1 VDDLSISLFSDIV
14 SPEGDVMRHFE
25 GCEVSWQIWIVLLT
39 ALVAVAAAPLG
50 AQENDD
56 CFMCHEDPELEGQRA
71 GNEISVYVDPDAY
84 AASVHADFACIDCH
98 MDLDGAELPHE
109 DELEAVD
116 CGMCHDDVAEDM
128 AIGPHGKWASD
139 PSSPSVACAS
149 CHGVHDVRADI
160 DPEARTARSR
170 VNDLCARCH
179 ASDLREVSGSPHG
192 RMLGDAPAASCAD
205 CHHGHNVTAPT
216 EPLAQLEACG
226 DCHQDVAQQHRGSLH
241 GRAAVKGD
249 PAAPNCIFCHDHHDI
264 KPADDPASPTATQ
277 HIPLLCGRCHREGTE
292 VTLQHDIDQDRI
304 LENFSMSVHGEGLF
318 LKGLTVTAVCTSC
331 HTAHNILDHNNPA
344 SSINRANVAQTCMK
358 CHARIEEVH
367 VKVVEGR
374 LWEEEPHKVPSCVE
388 CHQPHEIR
396 RRPVTYQEATSQS
409 CLECHADP
417 ALEVERDGELISLW
431 VDEQAFGLSS
441 HSRTAC
447 AQCHTEVNPNHP
459 ERACA
464 TITTPVDCSICH
476 AEQVQEQVLSRH
488 GELAA
493 EGDPDAPTCATCH
506 GDSHATLGYRL
517 PTSPTYSRNVP
528 ELCGSCHAAG
538 APAAARLD
546 DDRDIVASY
555 LESTHGRGL
564 MGSGLVV
571 SASCVDCH
579 TAHKALPQEDP
590 RSTVHQDNVLDMC
603 GSCHK
608 GIEEEFRASIH
619 HKDNVVTNDELPTCE
634 SCHTSHEISRI
645 DAQGFRFMMMDQCGH
660 CHEDF
665 AETFFDTYHG
675 KVTNLGSEGAAKCYD
690 CHGTHNILPS
700 DNPDSSLSKI
710 HVVETCGQCH
720 PRAHLQFAGYLSHAT
735 HHDKDKYPFLFYSFW
750 FMTILLV
757 GTLSFFLLH
766 TLLWLF
772 RLWRTR
778 EVWMPIREEAHKEDR
793 FYIRFT
799 SKQRIMH
806 FIMILSFFTLA
817 LSGMALKFSFMTW
830 AHYLT
835 QILGGYAT
843 MGTLHRI
850 AGVALLTLFAYH
862 LVDLVKIKRASS
874 DSWIRF
880 IFGPNSLMFN
890 LTDITQFWQSA
901 KWFLGRG
908 PRPHYG
914 RFTYWEKFDYF
925 AVFWGNFIIG
935 STGLVLWFP
944 EFFTRFLPGWSVN
957 VATIVHSDEALL
969 AVGFIFTIHFF
980 NTHFRPDKFPMDPVI
995 FTGRVP
1001 LDELKHDKP
1010 REYEEFFHGRRGED
1024 FGGRVKGPAKPWID
1038 KAAKIIGF
1046 TALGI
1051 GLTLI
1056 FLIVY
1061 TMVFGYR

>member
-1 VDDLSISLFSDIV
+1 LIHNTYHPIGFLTIVALALTLLPPAHVD
-14 SPEGDVMRHFE
+14 
-25 GCEVSWQIWIVLLT
+25 
-39 ALVAVAAAPLG
+39 
-50 AQENDD
+50 AQANED
-56 CFMCHEDPELEGQRA
+56 CLMCHEDSELVGERGGR
-71 GNEISVYVDPDAY
+71 EYSVHVDPAAY
-84 AASVHADFACIDCH
+84 EASVHADFACIDCH
-98 MDLDGAELPHE
+98 MDLDGAELPHA

-116 CGMCHDDVAEDM
+116 CAMCHDDTAAEL
-128 AIGPHGKWASD
+128 AAGPHGGWADD
-139 PSSPSVACAS
+139 PASPAAACAE
-149 CHGVHDVRADI
+149 CHGVHDVRAAS
-160 DPEARTARSR
+160 DPESR
-170 VNDLCARCH
+170 VFGVRANQLCATCH
-179 ASDLREVSGSPHG
+179 DDSLAEVAASPHG
-192 RMLGDAPAASCAD
+192 VMAGERPNALCVD
-205 CHHGHNVTAPT
+205 CHTGHDVHAPV
-216 EPLAQLEACG
+216 EPLAQLDACG
-226 DCHQDVAQQHRGSLH
+226 ECHEDVAAEHRGSLH
-241 GRAAVKGD
+241 SRAAVKGD
-249 PAAPNCIFCHDHHDI
+249 PAAPNCIICHDHHRI
-264 KPADDPASPTATQ
+264 LPHTDPSSPTSTQ
-277 HIPLLCGRCHREGTE
+277 NVPMLCGRCHREGTE

-344 SSINRANVAQTCMK
+344 SSINRANVARTCMQ

-396 RRPVTYQEATSQS
+396 RRPVTLAEATSRS
-409 CLECHADP
+409 CLECHGQP
-417 ALEVERDGELISLW
+417 GITTERDGQTVSLF
-431 VDEQAFGLSS
+431 VDEVTFGLSS
-441 HSRTAC
+441 HGRTAC
-447 AQCHTEVNPNHP
+447 AQCHTDVTPNHP

-464 TITTPVDCSICH
+464 TISSPVDCAICH
-476 AEQVQEQVLSRH
+476 AEQVAEHDLSRH
-488 GELAA
+488 GQLATD
-493 EGDPDAPTCATCH
+493 GDPDVPTCATCH
-506 GDSHATLGYRL
+506 GDSHATLNKRL

-528 ELCGSCHAAG
+528 ALCGSCHEAG
-538 APAAARLD
+538 AVAAERLG

-555 LESTHGRGL
+555 LDSTHGRGL
-564 MGSGLVV
+564 MGSGLIV

-579 TAHKALPQEDP
+579 TAHSALPQEDP
-590 RSTVHQDNVLDMC
+590 KSTVHRDNILDMC
-603 GSCHK
+603 GTCHK

-619 HKDNVVTNDELPTCE
+619 HPDNVVTNEELPTCE
-634 SCHTSHEISRI
+634 SCHTSHEITRI
-645 DAQGFRFMMMDQCGH
+645 DSQGFRFMMMDQCGH

-665 AETFFDTYHG
+665 AETFFETYHG
-675 KVTNLGSEGAAKCYD
+675 KVTQLGSEGAAKCYD
-690 CHGTHNILPS
+690 CHGTHNILPT
-700 DNPDSSLSKI
+700 DNPDSTLSKI
-710 HVVETCGQCH
+710 HVVDTCGSCH

-735 HHDKDKYPFLFYSFW
+735 HHDKDKYPFLFYSYW

-757 GTLSFFLLH
+757 GTLSFFLIH

-778 EVWMPIREEAHKEDR
+778 EVWRPVKENGHKEER

-830 AHYLT
+830 AHWVST
-835 QILGGYAT
+835 VLGGYAT

-850 AGVALLTLFAYH
+850 AGVALLGLFAYH
-862 LVDLVKIKRASS
+862 LVDLVRIKRATGEG
-874 DSWIRF
+874 WVKF

-890 LTDITQFWQSA
+890 LTDIKQFWQSV

-1010 REYEEFFHGRRGED
+1010 REYEEFFHARREED
-1024 FGGRVKGPAKPWID
+1024 FDEGRIKGPAKPWIE
-1038 KAAKIIGF
+1038 KGARIFGF
-1046 TALGI
+1046 TALAI

-1056 FLIVY
+1056 ALIVY

>member
-1 VDDLSISLFSDIV
+1 MIQLC
-14 SPEGDVMRHFE
+14 GR
-25 GCEVSWQIWIVLLT
+25 EVLDRLWIVV
-39 ALVAVAAAPLG
+39 LVALAVVAAPAA

-56 CFMCHEDPELEGQRA
+56 CLMCHEDPELVGERG
-71 GNEISVYVDPDAY
+71 GEEFSVHVDPEGF
-84 AASVHADFACIDCH
+84 AASVHADFGCIDCH
-98 MDLDGAELPHE
+98 MDLDGVELPH
-109 DELEAVD
+109 DEEVEAVD
-116 CGMCHDDVAEDM
+116 CGMCHDDMAEEL
-128 AIGPHGKWASD
+128 AAGPHGKWASD
-139 PSSPSVACAS
+139 PKSPSAACSS
-149 CHGVHDVRADI
+149 CHGVHDVLSAI
-160 DPEARTARSR
+160 NPESPTAAGK

-179 ASDLREVSGSPHG
+179 ASDLREISGSPHG
-192 RMLGDAPAASCAD
+192 RMIGDRPAAGCSD
-205 CHHGHNVTAPT
+205 CHRGHNVTAPT

-226 DCHQDVAQQHRGSLH
+226 ECHQEEAAQNRGSLH
-241 GRAAVKGD
+241 GRAAVNGD
-249 PAAPNCIFCHDHHDI
+249 PSAPNCIICHDHHTI
-264 KPADDPASPTATQ
+264 ISSDDPASPTSTQ
-277 HIPLLCGRCHREGTE
+277 NVPLLCGRCHREGTE
-292 VTLQHDIDQDRI
+292 VTLQHDIEQDHI

-318 LKGLTVTAVCTSC
+318 LRGLTVTAVCTSC

-344 SSINRANVAQTCMK
+344 SSINRANVAKTCMV

-396 RRPVTYQEATSQS
+396 RRPVNYQEATTQS
-409 CLECHADP
+409 CFECHADP
-417 ALEVERDGELISLW
+417 SLQVERNGEMVSLW
-431 VDEQAFGLSS
+431 VDEKLYGLSS

-447 AQCHTEVNPNHP
+447 AQCHTEVNPNHS

-464 TITTPVDCSICH
+464 TITSPVDCSICH
-476 AEQVQEQVLSRH
+476 AEQVQEQVFSRH

-506 GDSHATLGYRL
+506 GDAHAIFGYRL

-528 ELCGSCHAAG
+528 ELCGSCHEAG
-538 APAAARLD
+538 ATAAERLA
-546 DDRDIVASY
+546 DDRDIYASY
-555 LESTHGRGL
+555 LESAHGRGL

-571 SASCVDCH
+571 SASCIDCH
-579 TAHKALPQEDP
+579 SAHKALPQTDP
-590 RSTVHQDNVLDMC
+590 RSTVHPDNILAMC
-603 GSCHK
+603 GRCHK

-619 HKDNVVTNDELPTCE
+619 HPDNVVTNEELPNCE
-634 SCHTSHEISRI
+634 SCHTSHEITRI
-645 DAQGFRFMMMDQCGH
+645 DAKGFRFMMMDQCGH

-665 AETFFDTYHG
+665 AETFFETYHG
-675 KVTNLGSEGAAKCYD
+675 KVTQLGSEGAAKCYD
-690 CHGTHNILPS
+690 CHGTHNILPT
-700 DNPDSSLSKI
+700 DNLDSTLNKR

-757 GTLSFFLLH
+757 STLSFFLLH

-778 EVWMPIREEAHKEDR
+778 DVWLPIKEEGHKEER

-806 FIMILSFFTLA
+806 FIMLLSFFALA
-817 LSGMALKFSFMTW
+817 LSGMALKFSFMGW
-830 AHYLT
+830 AQVVT
-835 QILGGYAT
+835 RVLGGYHS
-843 MGTLHRI
+843 MGTLHRW
-850 AGVALLTLFAYH
+850 AAVALILLFAYH
-862 LVDLVKIKRASS
+862 LRDVFKAKGTSGK
-874 DSWIRF
+874 SWFAF
-880 IFGPNSLMFN
+880 IFDPVNSLMFN
-890 LTDITQFWQSA
+890 LNDITQAWQSI

-925 AVFWGNFIIG
+925 AVFWGVFVIG

-944 EFFTRFLPGWSVN
+944 EFFTRILPGWSVN
-957 VATIVHSDEALL
+957 VATIIHSDEALL

-1001 LDELKHDKP
+1001 MDELKHDKP
-1010 REYEEFFHGRRGED
+1010 AEYEYFVEGATEEQLRGK
-1024 FGGRVKGPAKPWID
+1024 VKGPARKKFE
-1038 KAAKIIGF
+1038 KAARIFGF
-1046 TALGI
+1046 CALGI